1 MIEVMKNKFLSY
13 KNLSALLATM
23 LTAGFVYAQQPGSLT
38 PVLIGSAGNYSTA
51 GNISI
56 SSSVGECIVPTV
68 QNAPFILTQGF
79 QQPNASGA
87 LSLNTTLVHY
97 NVTCAGAA
105 DGAAAITAT
114 GGTAP
119 YTYVWSTGS
128 GDTLAVNDSLAPGSY
143 TVTVTDAGNLSQTQ
157 TFVITDGTEIC
168 DINFYNGITPNGD
181 GLNDVWVIDYIEL
194 KQPNNVS
201 IYDRWGYLVFSGDN
215 YDNSGVVWNGTN
227 QQGQKLP
234 DGTYF
239 FVITIGEA
247 STRGWVELTN

>member
-1 MIEVMKNKFLSY
+1 MRKIFHNIRPALNLLIFLISG
-13 KNLSALLATM
+13 S
-23 LTAGFVYAQQPGSLT
+23 FVHAQQPGSLT
-38 PVLIGSAGNYSTA
+38 PVLIGSAGNYSTS
-51 GNISI
+51 GTISI
-56 SSSVGECIVPTV
+56 SSSTGECIVPTV
-68 QNAPFILTQGF
+68 QNSPFILTQGF
-79 QQPNASGA
+79 QQPSANGA
-87 LSLNTTLVHY
+87 LSLTTTLVHY
-97 NVTCAGAA
+97 NVTCAGAG
-105 DGAAAITAT
+105 DGAASVSAT

-119 YTYVWSTGS
+119 YTYAWSTGN
-128 GDTLAVNDSLAPGSY
+128 GDSLAVIDSLAPGTYS
-143 TVTVTDAGNLSQTQ
+143 VTVTDAGNLSQTQ

-201 IYDRWGYLVFSGDN
+201 IYDRWGYLVFNGDN
-215 YDNSGVVWNGTN
+215 YDNSTVVWNGTN

>member
-1 MIEVMKNKFLSY
+1 MKETMKNILHSMRFILSV
-13 KNLSALLATM
+13 A
-23 LTAGFVYAQQPGSLT
+23 FVAIASGNVFAQQPGSLS
-38 PVLIGSAGNYSTA
+38 PVLIGSAGNYSTG
-51 GNISI
+51 GNITL
-56 SSSVGECIVPTV
+56 SSSTGECIVPTV
-68 QNAPFILTQGF
+68 QNSPFILTQGF
-79 QQPNASGA
+79 QQPNANGA
-87 LSLNTTLVHY
+87 LSLSTTVVHY
-97 NVTCAGAA
+97 NVTCAGAG
-105 DGAAAITAT
+105 DGAASVTVT

-119 YTYVWSTGS
+119 YTYVWSTGIT
-128 GDTLAVNDSLAPGSY
+128 DTLAVNDSLAPGTYS
-143 TVTVTDAGNLSQTQ
+143 VTVTDAGNLSQTQ
-157 TFVITDGTEIC
+157 TFVVTDGTEIC

-181 GLNDVWVIDYIEL
+181 GQNDVWVIDYIEL

-215 YDNSGVVWNGTN
+215 YDNSSVVWNGTN

>member
-1 MIEVMKNKFLSY
+1 M
-13 KNLSALLATM
+13 
-23 LTAGFVYAQQPGSLT
+23 
-38 PVLIGSAGNYSTA
+38 
-51 GNISI
+51 
-56 SSSVGECIVPTV
+56 PTV
-68 QNAPFILTQGF
+68 QNSPFILTQGF
-79 QQPNASGA
+79 QQPSANGA

-97 NVTCAGAA
+97 NVTCAGAG
-105 DGAAAITAT
+105 DGAASVSAT

-119 YTYVWSTGS
+119 YTYAWSTGN
-128 GDTLAVNDSLAPGSY
+128 GDSLAVIDSLAPGAYS
-143 TVTVTDAGNLSQTQ
+143 VTVTDAGNLSQTQ

-201 IYDRWGYLVFSGDN
+201 IYDRWGYLVFNGDN
-215 YDNSGVVWNGTN
+215 YDNSTVVWNGTN

>member
-1 MIEVMKNKFLSY
+1 MRKIFHNIRPALNLLIFLISG
-13 KNLSALLATM
+13 S
-23 LTAGFVYAQQPGSLT
+23 FVHAQQPGSLT
-38 PVLIGSAGNYSTA
+38 PVLIGSAGNYSTS
-51 GNISI
+51 GTISI
-56 SSSVGECIVPTV
+56 SSSTGECIVPTV
-68 QNAPFILTQGF
+68 QNSPFILTQGF
-79 QQPNASGA
+79 QQPSANGA

-97 NVTCAGAA
+97 NVTCAGAG
-105 DGAAAITAT
+105 DGAASVSAT

-119 YTYVWSTGS
+119 YTYAWSTGN
-128 GDTLAVNDSLAPGSY
+128 GDSLAVIDSLAPGAYS
-143 TVTVTDAGNLSQTQ
+143 VTVTDAGNLSQTQ

-201 IYDRWGYLVFSGDN
+201 IYDRWGYLVFNGDN
-215 YDNSGVVWNGTN
+215 YDNSTVVWNGTN